1 MIHSPMMQF
10 DIYSTD
16 PVSRASNLK
25 GIKITNSTYV
35 GEESQSWKV
44 IHPFLDS
51 FFLSCPS
58 FPLLSSVMLR
68 VLSLFQALLVL

>member
-1 MIHSPMMQF
+1 M
-10 DIYSTD
+10 
-16 PVSRASNLK
+16 A
-25 GIKITNSTYV
+25 NSTYV

-68 VLSLFQALLVL
+68 ALSLFQALLVLQPRLLVPSGLFVPVKVKTGTQINSKVY